1 MAAKQRLLPGSTLD
15 FMAQVR
21 HSVMVAL
28 TLAAA
33 AAARTPAEKLAI
45 VLEFQDGYSAQSVN
59 TMKREVEEAFQD
71 ARLRIDWLSR
81 EEAAGGVLGDLAVIR
96 FRGKCMFQ
104 PEIAAARE
112 PAALAVTHV
121 SDGVILPFSDVACDR
136 IAALVQPLIPGTKAA
151 RGDALFGR
159 AMGRV
164 VAHELVHIL
173 SRSIAHGTT
182 GVVEPALSAG
192 QLTSDAMALGWRGRR
207 GGSFSFL
214 FSGQRSMLP

>member
-1 MAAKQRLLPGSTLD
+1 
-15 FMAQVR
+15 MAQVR

-45 VLEFQDGYSAQSVN
+45 VLEFQDGYSAQSVSA
-59 TMKREVEEAFQD
+59 MKREVEKTFQD
-71 ARLRIDWLSR
+71 ADLRIDWLSR
-81 EEAAGGVLGDLAVIR
+81 DETAGGVLGDLAVIR
-96 FRGKCMFQ
+96 FRGQCRFQ

-121 SDGVILPFSDVACDR
+121 SDGVVLPFSDVACDR
-136 IAALVQPLIPGTKAA
+136 IAALLLPAIPGTDPA
-151 RGDALFGR
+151 RGDRLFGR
-159 AMGRV
+159 ALGRV

-173 SRSIAHGTT
+173 SRSVAHGSA

-192 QLTSDAMALGWRGRR
+192 QLTSDALALP
-207 GGSFSFL
+207 L
-214 FSGQRSMLP
+214 FRDGQLNPSIRFR